1 MNRSFIHESELYPL
15 KFAPVY
21 QSRVWGGEQLRDV
34 LRRDLPENAEG
45 PIGESWELADRGEIN
60 SVVLEGA
67 LAGFT
72 IGELVKQYGT
82 SLLGRKC
89 AGAQRFP
96 LLVKLIDAGERLSL
110 QVHPDAGSCAR
121 IGGGAEPKTE
131 MWYIVS
137 ARQGAQIFAGL
148 KPRATRL
155 KLTECLA
162 SGDAETLE
170 SQLQVYES
178 LPRDAYYI
186 PAGTVHAIGAGN
198 LLLEIQQNSDTT
210 YRLSDWG
217 RFGLDGKPR
226 ELHIE
231 QGMAAIDFTNRVS
244 PRIAGSVNQTRHNRK
259 FDVITVC
266 PFFRVSDLRLT
277 SPWCDCTFNDASFHL
292 LTAIDAPVSISS
304 ARLGEAVGLDIGE
317 SVLIP
322 ANFGDYAIDPLM
334 AGESTVVKT
343 TL

>member
-1 MNRSFIHESELYPL
+1 MNRSFIPENELYPL
-15 KFAPVY
+15 KFSPVY
-21 QSRVWGGEQLRDV
+21 LTRVWGGEQLQSV
-34 LRRDLPENAEG
+34 LHRELPEKDG
-45 PIGESWELADRGEIN
+45 PIGESWELADRIDVN
-60 SVVLEGA
+60 SVVAEGP
-67 LAGFT
+67 LAGIT
-72 IGELVKQYGT
+72 ISELVKHYGNA
-82 SLLGRKC
+82 LLGSRGR
-89 AGAQRFP
+89 GATRFP

-110 QVHPDAGSCAR
+110 QVHPDAGACSR

-131 MWYIVS
+131 MWYIIS
-137 ARQGAQIFAGL
+137 AKQGAQIFAGL
-148 KPRATRL
+148 KPRATRIN
-155 KLTECLA
+155 LTELLGT
-162 SGDAETLE
+162 GDAEALE

-186 PAGTVHAIGAGN
+186 KAGTVHAIGAGN

-217 RFGLDGKPR
+217 RVDLDGKPR
-226 ELHIE
+226 ELHVN

-259 FDVITVC
+259 FEVITVC

-277 SPWCDCTFNDASFHL
+277 TSWRDCTLNDASFHL
-292 LTAIDAPVSISS
+292 LTAIDAPVSIQGRNGGQVDL
-304 ARLGEAVGLDIGE
+304 APGE
-317 SVLIP
+317 SALVP
-322 ANFGDYAIDPLM
+322 ANFGDYAIEPHM

>member
-1 MNRSFIHESELYPL
+1 MSRFFISENELYPL
-15 KFAPVY
+15 KFVPVY
-21 QSRVWGGEQLRDV
+21 QTRVWGGEQLKSV
-34 LRRDLPENAEG
+34 LHRELPENNG
-45 PIGESWELADRGEIN
+45 PVGESWELADRPDVN
-60 SVVLEGA
+60 SVVAEGA
-67 LAGFT
+67 LAGAT
-72 IGELVKQYGT
+72 IGELVGHYGV
-82 SLLGRKC
+82 SLLGRKGR
-89 AGAQRFP
+89 GASRFP
-96 LLVKLIDAGERLSL
+96 LFVKLIDAGERLSL
-110 QVHPDAGSCAR
+110 QVHPDAAACAR
-121 IGGGAEPKTE
+121 IGDGGEPKTE

-155 KLTECLA
+155 KLTELLG

-217 RFGLDGKPR
+217 RVGLDGKPR
-226 ELHIE
+226 ELHIA
-231 QGMAAIDFTNRVS
+231 QGMSAIDFTNRVS

-259 FDVITVC
+259 FEVITVC

-277 SPWCDCTFNDASFHL
+277 TSWRDCTLNDASFHL
-292 LTAIDAPVSISS
+292 LTAVDAPVCIVGRSGDPV
-304 ARLGEAVGLDIGE
+304 RLAVGE
-317 SVLIP
+317 SALIP
-322 ANFGDYAIDPLM
+322 ANFGDYALEPQM

>member
-1 MNRSFIHESELYPL
+1 MIESLIHETELYPL
-15 KFAPVY
+15 KFLPVY
-21 QSRVWGGEQLRDV
+21 QPRVWGGEQLRSV
-34 LRRDLPENAEG
+34 LHRDIPETDG
-45 PIGESWELADRGEIN
+45 DPVGESWELADRPDVN
-60 SVVLEGA
+60 SVVAEGP
-67 LAGFT
+67 LAGAT
-72 IGELVKQYGT
+72 IGELVKHYGT

-89 AGAQRFP
+89 RGATRFP
-96 LLVKLIDAGERLSL
+96 LLVKLIDSGERLSL
-110 QVHPDAGSCAR
+110 QVHPDAASCSR
-121 IGGGAEPKTE
+121 LGGGAEPKTE

-137 ARQGAQIFAGL
+137 ALQGAQIFAGL

-155 KLTECLA
+155 KLTE
-162 SGDAETLE
+162 SVNTGDTESLE

-178 LPRDAYYI
+178 LPRDAYYL

-217 RFGLDGKPR
+217 RIGRDGKPR
-226 ELHIE
+226 TLHVD
-231 QGMAAIDFTNRVS
+231 QAMSSIDFTNRVS
-244 PRIAGSVNQTRHNRK
+244 PRIAGSVNQSRHNRK

-277 SPWCDCTFNDASFHL
+277 SPWCDCTLNDASFHL
-292 LTAIDAPVSISS
+292 LTAIDAPVSVCGKNG
-304 ARLGEAVGLDIGE
+304 ARAELAIGE
-317 SVLIP
+317 SALVP
-322 ANFGDYAIDPLM
+322 ANFGDYTIEPQM

>member
-1 MNRSFIHESELYPL
+1 MTKNFISDSELYPL
-15 KFAPVY
+15 KFRPVY
-21 QSRVWGGEQLRDV
+21 QPRVWGGEQLNEV
-34 LRRDLPENAEG
+34 LRRDVPEAS
-45 PIGESWELADRGEIN
+45 PIGESWEIADRDDVN
-60 SVVLEGA
+60 SVVAEGP
-67 LAGFT
+67 LAGAAV
-72 IGELVKQYGT
+72 GELVKHYGVA
-82 SLLGRKC
+82 LLGSKGR
-89 AGAQRFP
+89 GMTRFP

-131 MWYIVS
+131 MWYIIS
-137 ARQGAQIFAGL
+137 AKRGAQIFAGL

-155 KLTECLA
+155 KLTELLG
-162 SGDAETLE
+162 SGDAEELE

-186 PAGTVHAIGAGN
+186 QAGTVHAIGAGN

-217 RFGLDGKPR
+217 RLGLDGKPR
-226 ELHIE
+226 ELHVA
-231 QGMAAIDFTNRVS
+231 QGMASIDFTNRMS

-259 FDVITVC
+259 FDVITLC

-277 SPWCDCTFNDASFHL
+277 SSWRDCTLNDASFHL
-292 LTAIDAPVSISS
+292 LTAIDAPVSI
-304 ARLGEAVGLDIGE
+304 LGRNGGEVKIEPGE
-317 SVLIP
+317 SALLP
-322 ANFGDYAIDPLM
+322 ANFGDYALEPHM

>member
-1 MNRSFIHESELYPL
+1 MSKDFIPENELYPL

-21 QSRVWGGEQLRDV
+21 QTRVWGGDQLQSV
-34 LRRDLPENAEG
+34 LHRQLPENVG
-45 PIGESWELADRGEIN
+45 PIGESWELADRSDVN
-60 SVVLEGA
+60 SVVAAGP

-72 IGELVKQYGT
+72 IGELVKHYGVN
-82 SLLGRKC
+82 LLGRK
-89 AGAQRFP
+89 GRGMSRFP

-110 QVHPDAGSCAR
+110 QVHPDAAACSR

-155 KLTECLA
+155 KLTELLG
-162 SGDAETLE
+162 SGDSESLE
-170 SQLQVYES
+170 SQLQIYES

-186 PAGTVHAIGAGN
+186 QAGTVHAIGAGN
-198 LLLEIQQNSDTT
+198 LLLEVQQNSDTT

-217 RFGLDGKPR
+217 RVGLDGKPR
-226 ELHIE
+226 ELHVD
-231 QGMAAIDFTNRVS
+231 QGMIAIDLTNRVS

-259 FDVITVC
+259 FDVITIC

-277 SPWCDCTFNDASFHL
+277 ASWRDCTLNDGSFHL
-292 LTAIDAPVSISS
+292 LTAIDAPVSIIG
-304 ARLGEAVGLDIGE
+304 RTGEPVELTVGE
-317 SVLIP
+317 SALIP
-322 ANFGDYAIDPLM
+322 ANYGDYALEPHM

>member
-1 MNRSFIHESELYPL
+1 MNKSFIPENELYPL
-15 KFAPVY
+15 KFKPVY
-21 QSRVWGGEQLRDV
+21 QTRVWGGEQLQSV
-34 LRRDLPENAEG
+34 LHRQIPENLG
-45 PIGESWELADRGEIN
+45 PVGESWELADRTDVN
-60 SVVLEGA
+60 SVVAEGK

-72 IGELVKQYGT
+72 IGELVKHYGVN
-82 SLLGRKC
+82 LLGRKGR
-89 AGAQRFP
+89 GASRFP

-110 QVHPDAGSCAR
+110 QVHPDAAACSR

-155 KLTECLA
+155 KLTELLG
-162 SGDAETLE
+162 SGDSESLE

-186 PAGTVHAIGAGN
+186 QAGTVHAIGAGN
-198 LLLEIQQNSDTT
+198 LLLEVQQNSDTT

-217 RFGLDGKPR
+217 RVGLDGKPR
-226 ELHIE
+226 ELHVD
-231 QGMAAIDFTNRVS
+231 QGMIAIDFTNRVS

-259 FDVITVC
+259 FEVITVC

-277 SPWCDCTFNDASFHL
+277 SSWKDCTLNDGSFHL
-292 LTAIDAPVSISS
+292 LTAVDAPVSIQG
-304 ARLGEAVGLDIGE
+304 RIGEPVELAVGE

-322 ANFGDYAIDPLM
+322 ANFGDYALDPQM
-334 AGESTVVKT
+334 AGETTVVKT

>member
-1 MNRSFIHESELYPL
+1 MNRAFIPENELYPL
-15 KFAPVY
+15 KFNPVY
-21 QSRVWGGEQLRDV
+21 QTRVWGGEQLKSV
-34 LRRDLPENAEG
+34 LHRQMPDNGGAPV
-45 PIGESWELADRGEIN
+45 GESWELADRVDVN
-60 SVVLEGA
+60 SVVAEGP
-67 LAGFT
+67 LAGVT
-72 IGELVKQYGT
+72 ISELVKHYGNA
-82 SLLGRKC
+82 LLGSRGR
-89 AGAQRFP
+89 GATRFP

-110 QVHPDAGSCAR
+110 QVHPDAGAAAR
-121 IGGGAEPKTE
+121 IGGGSEPKTE

-155 KLTECLA
+155 KLTELLGT
-162 SGDAETLE
+162 GDAEALE

-186 PAGTVHAIGAGN
+186 QAGTVHAIGAGN

-217 RFGLDGKPR
+217 RVGLDGKPR
-226 ELHIE
+226 ELHVD
-231 QGMAAIDFTNRVS
+231 QGMAAIDFTNRMS

-277 SPWCDCTFNDASFHL
+277 SSWRDCTLNDASFHL
-292 LTAIDAPVSISS
+292 LTAIDAPVSVSGRSGGPVELIP
-304 ARLGEAVGLDIGE
+304 GE

-322 ANFGDYAIDPLM
+322 ANFGDYAVEPQM

>member
-1 MNRSFIHESELYPL
+1 MSGDLLPAAELYPL

-21 QSRVWGGEQLRDV
+21 QRRIWGGEQMRDI
-34 LRRDLPENAEG
+34 LRRSLPKDG
-45 PIGESWELADRGEIN
+45 GDPIGESWEISDREDVN
-60 SVVLEGA
+60 SVVAAGP
-67 LAGFT
+67 LAGHT
-72 IGELVKQYGT
+72 IGELVAHYREA
-82 SLLGRKC
+82 LLGRR
-89 AGAQRFP
+89 GRNFSRFP

-110 QVHPDAGSCAR
+110 QVHPDAGACAA

-131 MWYIVS
+131 MWYIIS
-137 ARQGAQIFAGL
+137 ARRGAKIFAGL
-148 KPRATRL
+148 NQRATRI
-155 KLTECLA
+155 KLSELLQNA
-162 SGDAETLE
+162 DAPVLE
-170 SQLQVYES
+170 AQLQIYDS

-217 RFGLDGKPR
+217 RLGSDGKPR
-226 ELHIE
+226 QLHIA
-231 QGMAAIDFTNRVS
+231 QGASSIDFTNRVS
-244 PRIAGSVNQTRHNRK
+244 PRIVGAVNKTRHNRK

-277 SPWCDCTFNDASFHL
+277 SLWNDCTLNDASFHIL
-292 LTAIDAPVSISS
+292 SAIDAPVRISGKNGS
-304 ARLGEAVGLDIGE
+304 AAELEAGE
-317 SVLIP
+317 SALLP
-322 ANFGDYAIDPLM
+322 ACFGEYTIEPMM

>member
-1 MNRSFIHESELYPL
+1 MNRSFIPENELYPL
-15 KFAPVY
+15 KFHPVY
-21 QSRVWGGEQLRDV
+21 RTRVWGGEQLQSV
-34 LRRDLPENAEG
+34 LHRQIPENDG
-45 PIGESWELADRGEIN
+45 PVGESWEIADRIDVN
-60 SVVLEGA
+60 SVVSEGP
-67 LAGFT
+67 LAGIT
-72 IGELVKQYGT
+72 ISELVKHYGNALIG
-82 SLLGRKC
+82 SRGR
-89 AGAQRFP
+89 GAARFP

-110 QVHPDAGSCAR
+110 QVHPDAGACAK

-137 ARQGAQIFAGL
+137 AKQGAQIFAGL

-155 KLTECLA
+155 KLTELLGT
-162 SGDAETLE
+162 GDAEALE

-186 PAGTVHAIGAGN
+186 QAGTVHAIGAGN

-217 RFGLDGKPR
+217 RVGLDGKPR
-226 ELHIE
+226 ELHVS
-231 QGMAAIDFTNRVS
+231 QGMTSIDFTNRTS

-277 SPWCDCTFNDASFHL
+277 TSWRDCTLNDASFHL
-292 LTAIDAPVSISS
+292 LTAIDAPVSIQGRSGDPVDL
-304 ARLGEAVGLDIGE
+304 APGE
-317 SVLIP
+317 SALVP
-322 ANFGDYAIDPLM
+322 ANFGDYAIEPHM